1 MGGFKMATIALQNVD
16 KYYGK
21 YKAVSDVN
29 FEVHDGEFVS
39 LLGPS
44 GCGKTTTLRCIAG
57 LERPDEGDILL
68 NNKRINDLP
77 PRSRDLAMVFQSY
90 ALYPHFKV
98 FDNIAYPLVIR
109 KMPKEDIRKK
119 VDEIALTL
127 GMEALLNRMPSQL
140 SGGERQRVAL
150 GRALVRSPEV
160 FLLDEPLSNVDALLR
175 VQMRAELKRIQKDLG
190 ITTICVTHDQVEAMT
205 MSDRIVLMK
214 KGVILQVDAP
224 LTIYNHPANKF
235 VASFVGNPPM
245 NFFDA
250 IIEDNDGKLCLN
262 FNGTYF
268 EIPDRKKADVLKKAH
283 NPEVTAGIR
292 PESIKIS
299 LEKED
304 EHYLPA
310 EIFLTEP
317 IGSDIIIDFHYLG
330 VIFKAS
336 VEPTFEAQ
344 MGDPIWVKFN
354 TEKIHLFNKET
365 EEAII

>member
-1 MGGFKMATIALQNVD
+1 MATIALQKVD

-21 YKAVSDVN
+21 YKAVNDVS
-29 FEVHDGEFVS
+29 FEVNDGEFVS

-68 NNKRINDLP
+68 DQKRINDLP

-109 KMPKEDIRKK
+109 KMPKAEINKK
-119 VDEIALTL
+119 VNDIAVIL
-127 GMEALLNRMPSQL
+127 GIENLLGRMPSQL

-150 GRALVRSPEV
+150 GRAIVRSPKV

-190 ITTICVTHDQVEAMT
+190 ITTICVTHDQIEAMT

-224 LTIYNHPANKF
+224 LKIYNHPSNKF

-245 NFFDA
+245 NFFDST
-250 IIEDNDGKLCLN
+250 IEERNGKLYLN
-262 FNGTYF
+262 FKGSYLV
-268 EIPDRKKADVLKKAH
+268 IPDKNRAGILNKAVQ
-283 NPEVTAGIR
+283 PEVTAGIR

-299 LEKED
+299 LQKED
-304 EHYLPA
+304 ESYLPA

-317 IGSDIIIDFHYLG
+317 IGSEIIIDFKYSG
-330 VIFKAS
+330 VNFRAS
-336 VEPTFEAQ
+336 VEPTFDAQ
-344 MGDPIWVKFN
+344 MGDKIWVKFN
-354 TEKIHLFNKET
+354 TEKIHLFHKET

>member
-1 MGGFKMATIALQNVD
+1 MATIALRNVD

-21 YKAVSDVN
+21 YKAVSDVS
-29 FEVHDGEFVS
+29 FEVKDGEFVC

-57 LERPDEGDILL
+57 LERPDAGDILL
-68 NNKRINDLP
+68 DSQRINDYP

-109 KMPKEDIRKK
+109 KMAKTDIKKK
-119 VDEIALTL
+119 VCEIAGVL
-127 GMEALLNRMPSQL
+127 GIENLLERMPSQL

-150 GRALVRSPEV
+150 GRALVRSPKV

-190 ITTICVTHDQVEAMT
+190 ITTVCVTHDQIEAMT

-214 KGVILQVDAP
+214 KGVILQADSP
-224 LTIYNHPANKF
+224 LTIYNKPANKF

-250 IIEDNDGKLCLN
+250 AIEEHNTKLYLN
-262 FNGTYF
+262 FKGDTL
-268 EIPDRKKADVLKKAH
+268 ELPDKSRPYILK
-283 NPEVTAGIR
+283 NVGEREVTAGIR

-299 LEKED
+299 LQKED
-304 EHYLPA
+304 ESYLPA

-317 IGSDIIIDFHYLG
+317 IGSDIIIDFKLSG
-330 VIFKAS
+330 VSFKAS
-336 VEPTFEAQ
+336 VDPTFDAQ
-344 MGDPIWVKFN
+344 MGDKIWVKFN
-354 TEKIHLFNKET
+354 TEKIHLFHKET